1 MGGTS
6 LTGRSAVQWL
16 LLPLLLCFLGPL
28 NPVVAQEVDWTKFV
42 NPFIGTEGPEKG
54 TAFNAGNVFPGA
66 AMPFGVVKAGIDT
79 TVFNA
84 SCCNAN
90 GGYTPDGFVTAI
102 SLLHESG
109 TGGGVKYGVVPQ
121 MPLTTLDGVNVLDNL
136 TYMQPRKVQDKAKV
150 GLYRTELG
158 NGVVAEISATRHAGF
173 MKYDFNEPGERYV
186 LVDVSH
192 FLPTNDEVNLAQFY
206 SNGQIEV
213 SDGGKKYK
221 GYGIWRG
228 GFNAGPDYTVYFC
241 GHFDQTPKSAKLFSG
256 PYTDPYWPNT
266 TNSQP
271 RWLNDSTTVTG
282 GTNGYQYA
290 NRIGALFE
298 FNASASKVMSKVG
311 VSWISAE
318 KACNFVDD
326 EIDGWDFDDTVKTAK
341 KTWNDEVFSRITTT
355 DLKNV
360 TRLTMFY
367 SALYKMHLIP
377 SDRTGES
384 PNFETTEPY
393 YDDFYTLWDTFRCTN
408 SLWLLIEPDRA
419 AGMIRSLI
427 DVWRNERF
435 MPDGRSGNYNG
446 RVQGGSNADNVLA
459 DAYVKGLKYGINW
472 DDGYKAM
479 KTDAEVTPYNN
490 FDIENKGTGSTKEGR
505 GALDDWLKIGFVS
518 TTYSR
523 SLSLTVEYCL
533 NDFALSVVAKDLA
546 PDDYQKYLNRS
557 AGWRNLWVPSISSL
571 DFSGFLAPKQANGTL
586 TDPAYDPTSC
596 GECEWSA
603 IAYEAVPY
611 EYSWNIPHDMRSLIA
626 LMGGPATTERRLD
639 LMFKPGGRPGAIGTN
654 SLGDTLFNPGNEP
667 SFAIP
672 FLYNYLGRRQWK
684 SVQRSRQLVDQYY
697 SDSPSG
703 LPGNSDGGSL
713 DSWLVWNLLGLYP
726 VVTQPVY
733 LLLSPWFDDF
743 EVRVPSFE
751 GEGRGEET
759 LRITATGADEGYYVQ
774 SVKLNGEPWTK
785 SWVGHDDI
793 AKGATIEFVLGD
805 TPAEWDTGD
814 LPPSPGHVE
823 L

>member
-1 MGGTS
+1 MAGYSWLRGFAV
-6 LTGRSAVQWL
+6 LLLLSAVG
-16 LLPLLLCFLGPL
+16 CVG
-28 NPVVAQEVDWTKFV
+28 PVVAAEDWTRFV

-54 TAFNAGNVFPGA
+54 TAYNAGNIFPGA

-102 SLLHESG
+102 TLLHESG
-109 TGGGVKYGVVPQ
+109 TGGGVKYGVVGQ
-121 MPLTTLDGVNVLDNL
+121 MPLTTLEGVNVLDNL
-136 TYMQPRKVQDKAKV
+136 TYMQPRKVQDKAEV

-158 NGVVAEISATRHAGF
+158 NGVVADITATRHAGL
-173 MKYDFNEPGERYV
+173 MKYSYTEPGERYV

-192 FLPTNDEVNLAQFY
+192 FLPTNDEVNRAQFY
-206 SNGQIEV
+206 SNGQLEV
-213 SDGGKKYK
+213 SDGGKTYK

-228 GFNAGPDYTVYFC
+228 GFNDGPDYTVFFC
-241 GHFDQTPKSAKLFSG
+241 GEFSSTPKSAKLFTG

-266 TNSQP
+266 TDSRP
-271 RWLNDSTTVTG
+271 TWLNDSSSVTG
-282 GTNGYQYA
+282 GTTGYQYS
-290 NRIGALFE
+290 NRIGALFV
-298 FNASASKVMSKVG
+298 FDGSASEVMSKVG

-318 KACNFVDD
+318 KACKFVDD
-326 EIDGWDFDDTVKTAK
+326 EVDGWDFDGTVQTAK
-341 KTWNDEVFSRITTT
+341 KTWNDEVFSKITTT
-355 DLKNV
+355 DFKNV

-384 PNFETTEPY
+384 PNFETNEPY
-393 YDDFYTLWDTFRCTN
+393 YDDYYTLWDTFRCTN

-419 AGMIRSLI
+419 AGMIISLI
-427 DVWRNERF
+427 SIWRNERF

-459 DAYVKGLKYGINW
+459 DAYVKGLQYGIDW
-472 DDGYKAM
+472 QDGYAAM
-479 KTDAEVTPYNN
+479 KTDAERTPYNN
-490 FDIENKGTGSTKEGR
+490 FDIENKATGSTKEGR

-523 SLSLTVEYCL
+523 SLSLTVEYSL
-533 NDFALSVVAKDLA
+533 NDFALSVVAKELA

-557 AGWRNLWVPSISSL
+557 AGWRNLWVPSVTSN

-586 TDPAYDPTSC
+586 ADPAYDPKSC

-603 IAYEAVPY
+603 IAYEALPF
-611 EYSWNIPHDMRSLIA
+611 EYSWNIPHDMQTLIM

-639 LMFKPGGRPGAIGTN
+639 LMFKPGGRSSDIGTN
-654 SLGDTLFNPGNEP
+654 DIGDTLFNPGNEP
-667 SFAIP
+667 SFSTP
-672 FLYNYLGRRQWK
+672 FLYNYLGKRQWK
-684 SVQRSRQLVDQYY
+684 SVLRSRQVVDQYY
-697 SDSPSG
+697 SDTASG

-713 DSWLVWNLLGLYP
+713 DSWLVWQMLGLYP

-733 LLLSPWFDDF
+733 LLLSPWFDEL
-743 EVRVPSFE
+743 EVKIPSFAGAGQ
-751 GEGRGEET
+751 GEGT
-759 LRITATGADEGYYVQ
+759 LRITAEGLADGYYVQ
-774 SVKLNGEPWTK
+774 SVKLNGESWTK
-785 SWVGHDDI
+785 SWVSHKDI
-793 AKGATIEFVLGD
+793 EKGGTIEFVLGAQ
-805 TPAEWDTGD
+805 PVEWDTGD